1 MTTELLGL
9 QPEVKK
15 NWLEDLDIGLL
26 WWGVRLKE
34 EVSQEL

>member
-15 NWLEDLDIGLL
+15 NW
-26 WWGVRLKE
+26 WGVRLKE